1 MFNNYQFNGTRFIF
15 EHNCFYF
22 IISIIQIVY
31 LLINYNRFNSLLIKI
46 FLFDDLIVVFALIIL
61 IIHRKKI
68 RKEADRELLEREL
81 NRCKMDIRLRHQE
94 IFEEENKKEIIE
106 FEMYDLKTIYD
117 LLISLSNVNLKMFK
131 TIIKVYTK

>member
-1 MFNNYQFNGTRFIF
+1 MLNNYQFNGTRFIF

-22 IISIIQIVY
+22 IISIIHIVY

-68 RKEADRELLEREL
+68 RKEADRELLERES
-81 NRCKMDIRLRHQE
+81 NRCKADIRLRHQE

-117 LLISLSNVNLKMFK
+117 LLISLSNINLKMFK
-131 TIIKVYTK
+131 TIVKVYTK

>member
-1 MFNNYQFNGTRFIF
+1 MLNNYQFNGTRFIF

-22 IISIIQIVY
+22 IISIIHIVY

-68 RKEADRELLEREL
+68 RKEADRELLERKS
-81 NRCKMDIRLRHQE
+81 NRCKEDIRLRNQE

-117 LLISLSNVNLKMFK
+117 LLISLSNINLKMFK

>member
-1 MFNNYQFNGTRFIF
+1 MLNNYQFNGTRFIF

-68 RKEADRELLEREL
+68 RKEADRELLERES
-81 NRCKMDIRLRHQE
+81 NRCKTDIRLRHQE

-117 LLISLSNVNLKMFK
+117 LLISLSNINLKMFK

>member
-117 LLISLSNVNLKMFK
+117 LLISLSNINLKMFK

>member
-1 MFNNYQFNGTRFIF
+1 MTFKVGERRSKILYKKREQYNNMLNNYQFNGTRFIF

-81 NRCKMDIRLRHQE
+81 NRCKMDIRLRPPRN
-94 IFEEENKKEIIE
+94 I
-106 FEMYDLKTIYD
+106 
-117 LLISLSNVNLKMFK
+117 
-131 TIIKVYTK
+131 

>member
-1 MFNNYQFNGTRFIF
+1 MLNNYQFNGTRFIF

-22 IISIIQIVY
+22 IISIIHIVN

-68 RKEADRELLEREL
+68 RKEADRELLERES
-81 NRCKMDIRLRHQE
+81 NRCKADIRLRHQE
-94 IFEEENKKEIIE
+94 IFEKENKKEIIE

-117 LLISLSNVNLKMFK
+117 LLISLSNINLKMLK

>member
-1 MFNNYQFNGTRFIF
+1 M
-15 EHNCFYF
+15 
-22 IISIIQIVY
+22 
-31 LLINYNRFNSLLIKI
+31 
-46 FLFDDLIVVFALIIL
+46 FALIIL

-117 LLISLSNVNLKMFK
+117 LLISLSNINLKMFK

>member
-1 MFNNYQFNGTRFIF
+1 MLNNYQFNGTRFIF

-22 IISIIQIVY
+22 IISIIHIVY
-31 LLINYNRFNSLLIKI
+31 LSINYNRFNSLLIKI

-61 IIHRKKI
+61 SIHRKKI
-68 RKEADRELLEREL
+68 RKEADRELLERES

-117 LLISLSNVNLKMFK
+117 LLISLSNINLKMFK

>member
-68 RKEADRELLEREL
+68 RKEADRELLERES

-117 LLISLSNVNLKMFK
+117 LLISLSNINLKMFK